1 VRIPHGWL
9 PQPAAAIVIFRRLLL
24 VDAVGRL
31 IRRLFV
37 LDAVWVIGRRRSRGF
52 LHAEPGRLAIVFSG
66 PQQFV
71 RRAKRLEHAAA
82 VRRQQLG
89 RVAGILGRVAGITG
103 RRSVQRR

>member
-1 VRIPHGWL
+1 VRIPHGRL

-31 IRRLFV
+31 IRRLLVV
-37 LDAVWVIGRRRSRGF
+37 LDAVQLIGRRRSLGF

-66 PQQFV
+66 PQRFV

-82 VRRQQLG
+82 VRRQLG
-89 RVAGILGRVAGITG
+89 RIAGITG
-103 RRSVQRR
+103 RQSVQRR

>member
-1 VRIPHGWL
+1 VRIPHGRL
-9 PQPAAAIVIFRRLLL
+9 PQPAAAIVFFRRAIIL
-24 VDAVGRL
+24 DAVGWL
-31 IRRLFV
+31 IRRLLV
-37 LDAVWVIGRRRSRGF
+37 LDAVQLIGRRWSLGF

-89 RVAGILGRVAGITG
+89 RVAGITG
-103 RRSVQRR
+103 RQSVQRR